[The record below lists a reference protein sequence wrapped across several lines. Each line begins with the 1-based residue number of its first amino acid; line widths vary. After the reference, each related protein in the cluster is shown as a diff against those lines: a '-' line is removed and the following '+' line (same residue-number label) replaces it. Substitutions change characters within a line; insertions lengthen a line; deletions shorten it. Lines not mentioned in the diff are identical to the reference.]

1 MPAKQSNATRS
12 GWRKNPKSPHTGR
25 SAESSLF
32 NLNQQTKMKTETET
46 IIDKLNA
53 RIIDE
58 ISAIDADKSYDEM
71 LDECYS
77 FKSVGGPF
85 EYMSASTVLREV
97 DPTAYRCGFSDYVDS
112 QGWIEFDDGY
122 REHDDCE
129 RVRDEMI
136 AELESGIIYEAEEES
151 PDEKLIESLRAD
163 VESLKNHQF

>member
-1 MPAKQSNATRS
+1 
-12 GWRKNPKSPHTGR
+12 
-25 SAESSLF
+25 
-32 NLNQQTKMKTETET
+32 MKTETET

-58 ISAIDADKSYDEM
+58 ISAIEADKSYDEM

-77 FKSVGGPF
+77 LKSVGGPF

-97 DPTAYRCGFSDYVDS
+97 DPTAYRCGYSDYVDS

-129 RVRDEMI
+129 RVRDGMI
-136 AELESGIIYEAEEES
+136 ADMEWEIDGIEDEISEGGGEAT
-151 PDEKLIESLRAD
+151 DEQKSSIESLRAD
-163 VESLKNHQF
+163 IETLKNHQF